1 MDTVKIVIGGLLKA
15 RIMEVI
21 KKFLVFRLNGWTV
34 QMSVQT
40 GSLGSGAVTCFSAI
54 HRDPFIRITGRI
66 TGRDG
71 KLNRVTCH
79 LPEIL
84 HGYNGVQIKSQRE
97 LDQALAI
104 LLLIVAEIADNIF
117 LENFL
122 RIDFAFNIPCD
133 PSQTLNALKGV
144 RHPLIRKTATAYQHN
159 AIQLK
164 GVSYTLSIYNK
175 SHRRTDK
182 SGFPHDRH
190 FSPGDNHLRVE
201 VQAKTKAAVR
211 KLFDAPY
218 RTLDFAALWASARKF
233 IAMLPAGTRSGD
245 PCTLFAALALLEQ
258 NNIRHPSGLTSI
270 EWWMAGKEP
279 ETIRKELRKIKA
291 IQHTWSPFSLVDLIP
306 ETPPV
311 DFLDVLRD
319 GSTRMASV
327 NPSPTP

>member
-1 MDTVKIVIGGLLKA
+1 MDTIKVVMKGVLKSM
-15 RIMEVI
+15 IMEIVQ
-21 KKFLVFRLNGWTV
+21 KFQVFRLNGWTV
-34 QMSVQT
+34 EMSIQT
-40 GSLGSGAVTCFSAI
+40 GSLGSGAMTCFTAI
-54 HRDPFIRITGRI
+54 HRDPFIRI

-133 PSQTLNALKGV
+133 PGQTLNALKGV
-144 RHPLIRKTATAYQHN
+144 RHPLIRKTATSYQN
-159 AIQLK
+159 NGMQLK
-164 GVSYTLSIYNK
+164 GVNYTLSLYSK

-218 RTLDFAALWASARKF
+218 RTLDFATLWASARKF

-258 NNIRHPSGLTSI
+258 NNIRHPNGLTAI

-279 ETIRKELRKIKA
+279 ETIRKELRKIRA

-319 GSTRMASV
+319 GSTRMASA